1 MATTEASATD
11 CRERLYL
18 HYYSTQVNVDAA
30 DAQKLARTNLPWAR
44 RLIRRTIPA
53 DRGIR
58 LVDLG
63 CGYGRL
69 LLGLKSM
76 GYTNCMGI
84 DGSESQLSVSRQLGL
99 DSLILDDIGTFLRAT
114 PDQSFD
120 VVTAIDLLEHLEKSE
135 LIKTLDQ
142 ILRILRPNG
151 RLVVHLP
158 NAEGIFGNRIRYDDM
173 THEMAF
179 TKTSLRQVFA
189 ACGFSSL
196 RCFEDEPVPHGI
208 VSCARYV
215 LWQVCRAFFV
225 FLHSVETGQFSWNAI
240 LLTQNLTA
248 VAIKPDTSTGPSSRH
263 IDS

>member
-1 MATTEASATD
+1 MPTGGATVID
-11 CRERLYL
+11 FRERLYSN
-18 HYYSTQVNVDAA
+18 YYSTQVNVGSA
-30 DAQKLARTNLPWAR
+30 DAEKLARTNLPWAR

-69 LLGLKSM
+69 LFALKSM
-76 GYTNCMGI
+76 GYTNCMGV
-84 DGSESQLSVSRQLGL
+84 DGSESQLSVGRQLGL
-99 DSLILDDIGTFLRAT
+99 ECLFLDDVQTFLRDT

-151 RLVVHLP
+151 RFVLHLP
-158 NAEGIFGNRIRYDDM
+158 NAEGIFGNRIRYDDL

-179 TKTSLRQVFA
+179 TKTSLRQVMG

-196 RCFEDEPVPHGI
+196 RCFEDEPVAHGI
-208 VSCARYV
+208 ISCARYI
-215 LWQVCRAFFV
+215 LWQMCRSFFV
-225 FLHSVETGQFSWNAI
+225 LLHCVETGQFSWNAI

-248 VAIKPDTSTGPSSRH
+248 VAIKASASTSP
-263 IDS
+263 